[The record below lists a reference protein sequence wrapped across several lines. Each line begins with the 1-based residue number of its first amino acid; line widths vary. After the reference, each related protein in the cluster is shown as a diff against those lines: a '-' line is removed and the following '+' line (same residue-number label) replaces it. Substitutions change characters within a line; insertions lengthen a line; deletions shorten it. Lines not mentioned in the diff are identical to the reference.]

1 MKMGPAPLE
10 IYGKSLFCPNLM
22 GNKNKSYSDIKI
34 NLRSPKGDLSLM
46 GPAPLEV
53 NEQPVRGKR
62 LLTGFTMIEL
72 LVVLVIIGILVSLNM
87 GNFSRSSEKNKAK
100 EAEANLQ
107 LIYTAQQRYYLGEGK
122 YYNCT
127 SPCDNISDSSNLGI
141 TLEGDSFTYSINATT
156 SPSFMATATRA
167 GSGLCNNKNMTIT
180 NQGGSINRTGCDQW

>member
-34 NLRSPKGDLSLM
+34 NLRPPKGDLSLM

-107 LIYTAQQRYYLGEGK
+107 LIYSAQQRYYLNEGE
-122 YYNCT
+122 YTNDT
-127 SPCDNISDSSNLGI
+127 ENLGI
-141 TLEGDSFTYSINATT
+141 TLEGDSFTYSINAT
-156 SPSFMATATRA
+156 SPNSFTATAQRA
-167 GSGLCNNKNMTIT
+167 VSGLACSGRNMTLT
-180 NQGGSINRTGCDQW
+180 NQNSSIQKECDQW

>member
-1 MKMGPAPLE
+1 MKMGLAPLE

-53 NEQPVRGKR
+53 NEQLVRGKR

-87 GNFSRSSEKNKAK
+87 GNFSRSSEKNRAK

-107 LIYTAQQRYYLGEGK
+107 LIYSAQQRYYLNEGE
-122 YYNCT
+122 YTNDT
-127 SPCDNISDSSNLGI
+127 ADLGI
-141 TLEGDSFTYSINATT
+141 TIENATENATFAYSITTTT
-156 SPSFMATATRA
+156 SPSFLATATRA
-167 GSGLCNNKNMTIT
+167 GSGLACSGMNMTIT
-180 NQGGSINRTGCDQW
+180 NQNGTIQKDCPQW